1 LKAAASRKKTTGA
14 VRSTTRKK
22 AAKKTGRAAATRAA
36 AKRVVK
42 SKPSR
47 AKASKTRASKAKA
60 RKAPSKKPASRKP
73 AARTTRAA
81 KTVKKKTVRVTA
93 KSARSR
99 TPVRRARTS
108 TPARATHSK
117 AAPASRRPPIPSPLP
132 TRHVAPER
140 ATLVVP
146 ARSMPPAKGERRSFS
161 EPAPIAPVVL
171 PEFSEAGV
179 LLAITYS
186 IRDGRRG
193 EFFDLMR
200 ELKPLLTSIG
210 GAEVSVYEDR
220 SRPNYLME
228 VFRFKDEA
236 EFTAFDDKFH
246 KDRKIA
252 AIYALL
258 DDIVEAEKSDFK
270 IFERRL

>member
-1 LKAAASRKKTTGA
+1 M
-14 VRSTTRKK
+14 
-22 AAKKTGRAAATRAA
+22 
-36 AKRVVK
+36 
-42 SKPSR
+42 
-47 AKASKTRASKAKA
+47 
-60 RKAPSKKPASRKP
+60 
-73 AARTTRAA
+73 
-81 KTVKKKTVRVTA
+81 
-93 KSARSR
+93 
-99 TPVRRARTS
+99 
-108 TPARATHSK
+108 
-117 AAPASRRPPIPSPLP
+117 
-132 TRHVAPER
+132 RHVAPPR
-140 ATLVVP
+140 PALVTP
-146 ARSMPPAKGERRSFS
+146 ARSMPPAREIRR
-161 EPAPIAPVVL
+161 PMPPTPVPVRTGASV
-171 PEFSEAGV
+171 PDFNEAGV

-186 IRDGRRG
+186 IREGRRG

-200 ELKPLLTSIG
+200 ELKPLLVTIG
-210 GAEVSVYEDR
+210 GADVTIYEDR

>member
-1 LKAAASRKKTTGA
+1 LKAASHRKAKGKARRPSHRSAARSSKRAKPPQTRNRSRA
-14 VRSTTRKK
+14 R
-22 AAKKTGRAAATRAA
+22 
-36 AKRVVK
+36 

-47 AKASKTRASKAKA
+47 
-60 RKAPSKKPASRKP
+60 
-73 AARTTRAA
+73 RAA
-81 KTVKKKTVRVTA
+81 V
-93 KSARSR
+93 SRSR
-99 TPVRRARTS
+99 AS
-108 TPARATHSK
+108 TPARSTHGI
-117 AAPASRRPPIPSPLP
+117 APARRAPIPSPLP
-132 TRHVAPER
+132 TKHVAPLR
-140 ATLVVP
+140 VAVSLP
-146 ARSMPPAKGERRSFS
+146 ARSMPPTRDQRKPFASTSAK
-161 EPAPIAPVVL
+161 PAVVAL
-171 PEFSEAGV
+171 PEFAEAGV

-186 IRDGRRG
+186 IREGRRG

-200 ELKPLLTSIG
+200 ELKPMLHTIG
-210 GAEVSVYEDR
+210 GGDVAIYEDR

-228 VFRFKDEA
+228 VFRFKDEI

>member
-1 LKAAASRKKTTGA
+1 MRVNLTGVFLCAQEAIKIMKAQEPKGGRIINNGSISAHVPRPTAA
-14 VRSTTRKK
+14 V
-22 AAKKTGRAAATRAA
+22 
-36 AKRVVK
+36 
-42 SKPSR
+42 
-47 AKASKTRASKAKA
+47 
-60 RKAPSKKPASRKP
+60 
-73 AARTTRAA
+73 
-81 KTVKKKTVRVTA
+81 
-93 KSARSR
+93 
-99 TPVRRARTS
+99 
-108 TPARATHSK
+108 
-117 AAPASRRPPIPSPLP
+117 
-132 TRHVAPER
+132 
-140 ATLVVP
+140 
-146 ARSMPPAKGERRSFS
+146 
-161 EPAPIAPVVL
+161 
-171 PEFSEAGV
+171 PEFTEAGV

-186 IRDGRRG
+186 IREGRRG

-200 ELKPLLTSIG
+200 ELKPLLHTIG
-210 GAEVSVYEDR
+210 GSDVAIYEDR

>member
-1 LKAAASRKKTTGA
+1 MVMKKGSRGSKHSKKK
-14 VRSTTRKK
+14 V
-22 AAKKTGRAAATRAA
+22 
-36 AKRVVK
+36 
-42 SKPSR
+42 
-47 AKASKTRASKAKA
+47 AKALA
-60 RKAPSKKPASRKP
+60 RKP
-73 AARTTRAA
+73 ARRAD
-81 KTVKKKTVRVTA
+81 KA
-93 KSARSR
+93 KSPARGSVSR
-99 TPVRRARTS
+99 VRAT
-108 TPARATHSK
+108 TPARATK
-117 AAPASRRPPIPSPLP
+117 ASIAHVPVLKPRPKRAHPIPSPLP
-132 TRHVAPER
+132 TKHVAPPR
-140 ATLVVP
+140 PTILVP
-146 ARSMPPAKGERRSFS
+146 ARSMPPLGLQRKLSPP
-161 EPAPIAPVVL
+161 PAPAALPMRGPLVV

-200 ELKPLLTSIG
+200 ELKPLLNGIG
-210 GAEVSVYEDR
+210 GTDCTIYEDR
-220 SRPNYLME
+220 SRPNYFME

-258 DDIVEAEKSDFK
+258 DDIIEAEKSDFK